1 MNPSALLPATQ
12 TIVQD
17 LEAASHFPVSFAEEA
32 SLNVLA
38 SLSMATAQRPNHVLR
53 YKPGVSALDY
63 VIAAEAARA
72 IRTFRHS
79 PERRLRLAGAA
90 DARMQVAED
99 LEPRLPD
106 VPDAQRSKLA
116 DLLFDGL
123 LVQLLSAPVGILVD
137 QALYREHP
145 TLRPQQALS
154 LEQQLQTVLQ
164 VLAPAY
170 RQQFPER
177 ITHASRAINAAV
189 AIASAELL
197 RRPAL
202 AVAYRAAGLERIGL
216 TLLAELPSDSNQ
228 VIDDP
233 ALISRWAELLDIGTW
248 LIWVPMA
255 PQ

>member
-12 TIVQD
+12 SIVED
-17 LEAASHFPVSFAEEA
+17 LEALSHYPVSFAEDA
-32 SLNVLA
+32 SLSVLA
-38 SLSMATAQRPNHVLR
+38 TLSMATAQRPNHLLR
-53 YKPGVSALDY
+53 YKPGLSSLDY

-79 PERRLRLAGAA
+79 PECRLRLAGAA

-116 DLLFDGL
+116 DVLFDGL

-137 QALYREHP
+137 QALYREYP

-154 LEQQLQTVLQ
+154 LEQQLQTALQ

-177 ITHASRAINAAV
+177 ITHASRAMNAAV

-197 RRPAL
+197 HRPSL
-202 AVAYRAAGLERIGL
+202 AVPYRAAGLERIGL
-216 TLLAELPSDSNQ
+216 TLLGELPTDNNQ
-228 VIDDP
+228 ILDDP
-233 ALISRWAELLDIGTW
+233 ALIGRWAELLDIDSW
-248 LIWVPMA
+248 LIWVPLA